1 MSSSPFIA
9 GDARVLSGGLKR
21 ALTGTYDNT
30 PYVVRPGRDEVLEY
44 PGPDG
49 DALAAA
55 SRSSQAIYRGRGRYH
70 LSHLQPHNVFLV
82 EGDPLPTAGVELETI
97 ANRDLA
103 GEYGSLKSNWFRF
116 ENDGSLGCDG
126 HELVTDPLPA
136 RVYRDIRTW
145 TGLRN
150 LLVGRFRSYGDSS
163 TGLHVHVGLST
174 FCSCGTRTFESLS
187 ERSRRGLGGLMSAA
201 VYFALLD
208 RAFLDRVFLRL
219 NTTYCDVKVPR
230 SLLAIAGVLRA
241 GGLSGYDLMDH
252 LIREF
257 TTPDM
262 FMSHVYDL
270 AMGRTNEFDGLTPG
284 GSAGF
289 GVSTDAEFTGH
300 NSEVNLAHSYTVE
313 FRRGKGTL
321 NGESVHRMVDFCSLV
336 VRYAEYIAR
345 NPETRPT
352 RKDAYG
358 FIIDNTASQSLKD
371 LAGAVR
377 KEII

>member
-21 ALTGTYDNT
+21 ATTGTYDNA
-30 PYVVRPGRDEVLEY
+30 PYVVQPDDDVLEY
-44 PGPDG
+44 PGADG
-49 DALAAA
+49 SALAAA
-55 SRSSQAIYRGRGRYH
+55 SRAGQEIYRGRGRYH

-82 EGDPLPTAGVELETI
+82 ADDPLPSAGVELETI
-97 ANRDLA
+97 ANRDLD
-103 GEYGSLKSNWFRF
+103 GGYDSLKSNWFRF

-150 LLVGRFRSYGDSS
+150 LLVDRFRSYGDSS

-174 FCSCGTRTFESLS
+174 FHSCGTWTFKALS
-187 ERSRRGLGGLMSAA
+187 ARARRGLGGLMSAS
-201 VYFALLD
+201 VYYALLD
-208 RAFLDRVFLRL
+208 RSFLDRVFLRL
-219 NTTYCDVKVPR
+219 NTGYCDTRVPR

-241 GGLSGYDLMDH
+241 GGFSVYDLMDH
-252 LIREF
+252 LVREF

-262 FMSHVYDL
+262 FITGVCGL
-270 AMGRTNEFDGLTPG
+270 ATDDAVEFNGVAPG
-284 GSAGF
+284 GSAAF
-289 GVSTDAEFTGH
+289 GVSNSAEFTGH
-300 NSEVNLAHSYTVE
+300 NSEINLAHSYTIE

-336 VRYAEYIAR
+336 VRYAEHLAR

-358 FIIDNTASQSLKD
+358 FIIDNTASRSLKGM
-371 LAGAVR
+371 AEATR